1 MTGKDICEVLKRIR
15 KNIAELNG
23 IEYEPHECDHD
34 GPCRGTC
41 PYCDFE
47 AADLM
52 KELRRKEA
60 HGSPIRIDA
69 ESIENYE
76 DLVAEIYG
84 LDLDEEDDDM
94 VLQGDIIQ
102 TPGIPAPPE
111 SLEGELMNFGDLGS
125 DKSQS

>member
-1 MTGKDICEVLKRIR
+1 MTGKDICEVLKSIR

-34 GPCRGTC
+34 GPCSGTC
-41 PYCDFE
+41 PNCDFE

-52 KELRRKEA
+52 KKLRRKEA
-60 HGSPIRIDA
+60 CGSPIRIDA

-84 LDLDEEDDDM
+84 MDLAEEDDDM
-94 VLQGDIIQ
+94 IMEGNIIQ

-111 SLEGELMNFGDLGS
+111 PL
-125 DKSQS
+125 